1 MIITIDGKSGLGK
14 SSVAQK
20 LADQRRMC
28 HISSGRIYR
37 YITSILLQSNE
48 IIDETQASRVASEID
63 IVAVNNMEDS
73 TLRSSDVTINVNK
86 VAKIGSVRQS
96 INRALIDQARG
107 QDFVLDGRDMSF
119 VFPDADFKFVF
130 HASREARLWLATAVK
145 GKPYEASA
153 KIMDMRDR
161 CEPSFQYPDDV
172 IYLNPIK
179 ALQSGTSILQTIN
192 QIIDCPVLHSPQR
205 GVNPSR

>member
-28 HISSGRIYR
+28 HISSGKIYR

-48 IIDETQASRVASEID
+48 IIDEAQASRVAGEID
-63 IVAVNNMEDS
+63 IIAVNSMEDS

-96 INRALIDQARG
+96 INRALINQTRR
-107 QDFVLDGRDMSF
+107 QDFVLDGRDMSS
-119 VFPDADFKFVF
+119 VFLDADFKFVF
-130 HASREARLWLATAVK
+130 HASRKDRLWLATTVK
-145 GKPYEASA
+145 GQPYEASA
-153 KIMDMRDR
+153 KTMDMRDKS
-161 CEPSFQYPDDV
+161 EPSFQYPDDV

-179 ALQSGTSILQTIN
+179 ALRSGTSILQTIN
-192 QIIDCPVLHSPQR
+192 QIIDWAV
-205 GVNPSR
+205 